1 MQRARGCRYVLAAVI
16 PVALIVLLG
25 SCQLFAGS
33 TIETWD
39 HTVLESEFSAVD
51 DEDYLLYRYE
61 DSRFNST
68 DMFDMYE
75 ISDEGLSHWDATYDE
90 TYGTFLSQPIYGDGF
105 VKWNAHPGAP
115 DGVVGR
121 TLRFYRIPVE

>member
-1 MQRARGCRYVLAAVI
+1 MRRARGRRCVLATLI
-16 PVALIVLLG
+16 LVALIVLLG

-33 TIETWD
+33 TIESWD

-51 DEDYLLYRYE
+51 DTDYWEYRYE

-75 ISDEGLSHWDATYDE
+75 ISDEGLSHWDAYFDDQR
-90 TYGTFLSQPIYGDGF
+90 GVFFSQPVYGEGV
-105 VKWNAHPGAP
+105 VKWFAHPTAP
-115 DGVVGR
+115 DVVTDR